1 MQGSCKVQKASAEN
15 CPQFTP
21 ILLALNVPTNKLE
34 KPLVPSLKP
43 LITNEFTLKDSF
55 HLAEEVVDQQL
66 DFFMGI

>member
-1 MQGSCKVQKASAEN
+1 MQKVSVEN

-21 ILLALNVPTNKLE
+21 ILLALNVPTYKLE
-34 KPLVPSLKP
+34 KPLVPTLKP
-43 LITNEFTLKDSF
+43 LITNEFTIKDSF

>member
-1 MQGSCKVQKASAEN
+1 MQKASVEN

-21 ILLALNVPTNKLE
+21 ILLALNVPTYKPE
-34 KPLVPSLKP
+34 KPLVPTLKP
-43 LITNEFTLKDSF
+43 LITNEFTVKDSF